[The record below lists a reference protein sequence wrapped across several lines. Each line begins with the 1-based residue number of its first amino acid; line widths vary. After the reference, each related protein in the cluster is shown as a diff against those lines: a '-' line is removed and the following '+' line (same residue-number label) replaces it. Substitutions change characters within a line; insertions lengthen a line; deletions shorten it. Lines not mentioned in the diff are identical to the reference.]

1 MKKLLYILIVM
12 SCCLVGCSHNSQ
24 DDLPKSVKKNVDE
37 QVKLAKQQG
46 DKYTIKENS
55 VKYDKK
61 SKTLKMEIDWK
72 LNIDVPDRIGE
83 GSTYKFAHND
93 LIQKVEYKYDYKGK
107 EQKHLMKKNKE
118 DEFKFVK

>member
-1 MKKLLYILIVM
+1 M

-61 SKTLKMEIDWK
+61 Q
-72 LNIDVPDRIGE
+72 N
-83 GSTYKFAHND
+83 
-93 LIQKVEYKYDYKGK
+93 VENGNRL
-107 EQKHLMKKNKE
+107 ETKH
-118 DEFKFVK
+118 